1 MILCAQ
7 QIVSMLIF
15 LSAVCTCSSPRGL
28 RWLVRAD
35 QRRAFASSSPHLE
48 HLFKHTI
55 LWILCRTSDRA
66 RMHYRGKRR
75 IRISHV
81 WLLEYATLNVVVPIE
96 AFSVV
101 DNFIWSLCMI
111 LPASPQRTISLTY
124 TWKSGWRRHDIISAL
139 SSGKIIFSLS
149 PRLAYCQAMC
159 HWAERICLR
168 RLNTELSVQVRI
180 WFTRE
185 TRHTQ
190 GNDFSCRDGLPN
202 AVSLD
207 VPEKLTFSFSFFECT

>member
-1 MILCAQ
+1 MNL
-7 QIVSMLIF
+7 VLI
-15 LSAVCTCSSPRGL
+15 
-28 RWLVRAD
+28 
-35 QRRAFASSSPHLE
+35 
-48 HLFKHTI
+48 
-55 LWILCRTSDRA
+55 CRTSDRA

-111 LPASPQRTISLTY
+111 LPASSQRTISLTY

-139 SSGKIIFSLS
+139 PSGKIIFSLS